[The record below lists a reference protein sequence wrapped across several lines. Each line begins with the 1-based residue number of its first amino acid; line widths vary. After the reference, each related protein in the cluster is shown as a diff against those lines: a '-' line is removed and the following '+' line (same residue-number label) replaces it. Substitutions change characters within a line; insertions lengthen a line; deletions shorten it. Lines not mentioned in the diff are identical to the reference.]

1 MNKELIKILK
11 KIAISK
17 PKKITITTRVYE
29 YVVTGKNFSFIY
41 PFVFIYGAQYYYTGI
56 NQITNIKQSDN
67 HTTLININDI
77 LELDFEF

>member
-11 KIAISK
+11 KIALTK
-17 PKKITITTRVYE
+17 PKKITIITRIYE

-41 PFVFIYGAQYYYTGI
+41 PFVFIYDAEYYYTGI
-56 NQITNIKQSDN
+56 TQIINIKQSDK
-67 HTTLININDI
+67 HTTLINVNDI